1 MNVQD
6 KMGVEKYLRKNYYH
20 YIECSAANSL
30 TAFTWR
36 KPLNN
41 VTLVTLTHKEPI
53 RVFDGTSIQV
63 VAWTI
68 DEWRAKIIQ
77 MEIYNVRDP

>member
-6 KMGVEKYLRKNYYH
+6 KMGFEKYLRKNCYH
-20 YIECSAANSL
+20 CIECSAANSL
-30 TAFTWR
+30 IEFMWR

-41 VTLVTLTHKEPI
+41 VALVTLTHKEPI

-68 DEWRAKIIQ
+68 DKWRAKIIQ